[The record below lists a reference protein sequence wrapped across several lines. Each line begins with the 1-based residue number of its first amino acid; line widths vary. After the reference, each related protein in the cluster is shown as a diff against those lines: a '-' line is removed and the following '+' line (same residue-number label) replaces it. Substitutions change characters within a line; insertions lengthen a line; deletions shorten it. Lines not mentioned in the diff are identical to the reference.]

1 MGSNKSSLIASG
13 RNRVEWASTRMPVLG
28 IIRRQFS
35 ALKPLRGAKLGGCL
49 HLTTETAVLAITL
62 KAGGA
67 EVCMCASNPLS
78 TQDDVVAYL
87 NSQGIRA
94 MGFRGESAK
103 NYYKAIAD
111 TIAFRPKLVMDDG
124 GDLTNAAIS
133 AGLDAMG
140 GMEETTTGIFR
151 LKALEKAGRLTFPV
165 IGVND
170 ADTKHMF
177 DNRYGTGQSTIDGIL
192 RATNIMLA
200 GKNFVVGGYGWVGR
214 GIAMR
219 ARGMG
224 ARVIVTEIDPVKALE
239 AYMDGFDVKT
249 MDEAAKAGDIF
260 VTATGNCDII
270 TERHIKKMKDL
281 AIVANSG
288 HFNVEIN
295 VKDLEKLAAKKREIR
310 AQLYEYTMKDGR
322 RILLIAQ
329 GRLVNLSAAEG
340 HPSEVMDMSFANQA
354 LSAVYLLKNGK
365 SMANRV
371 YDVPRVIDQNV
382 AKLKLES
389 LKISIDKLSER
400 QKRYLSSY
408 ESGT

>member
-1 MGSNKSSLIASG
+1 
-13 RNRVEWASTRMPVLG
+13 MPVLNL
-28 IIRRQFS
+28 IKRQFAES
-35 ALKPLRGAKLGGCL
+35 KPLKGVRVGGCL
-49 HLTTETAVLAITL
+49 HITTETAVLALTL

-87 NSQGIRA
+87 NSQGVKAI
-94 MGFRGESAK
+94 GFKGESSK
-103 NYYKAIAD
+103 DYYKAIAEVV
-111 TIAFRPKLVMDDG
+111 AFRPKLVMDDG
-124 GDLTNAAIS
+124 GDLTNSIIS
-133 AGLDAMG
+133 ADSEALG
-140 GMEETTTGIFR
+140 GTEETTTGILR
-151 LKALEKAGRLTFPV
+151 LKALEKAGKLEYPV

-200 GKNFVVGGYGWVGR
+200 GKVFVVGGYGWVGR
-214 GIAMR
+214 GIASR

-224 ARVIVTEIDPVKALE
+224 ARVVVTEVDPVKALE
-239 AYMDGFDVKT
+239 AYMDGFDVQS
-249 MDEAAKAGDIF
+249 MDAAAASGDIF
-260 VTATGNCDII
+260 VTATGDLDII
-270 TERHIKKMKDL
+270 TERHIKRMKDL

-295 VKDLEKLAAKKREIR
+295 VDDLEKLAVKKREIR
-310 AQLYEYTMKDGR
+310 AQLEEYTMSDGR

-354 LSAVYLLKNGK
+354 LSAVYLLNNHEGMHNK
-365 SMANRV
+365 V
-371 YDVPRVIDQNV
+371 YDVPREIDENV

-389 LKISIDKLSER
+389 LGIRIDRLSER
-400 QKRYLSSY
+400 QKKYLSSY